1 MSSALERPRACAHYP
16 AMTRTRFVL
25 VAAMIAVLAAPG
37 ARHSHAQSNNEQP
50 PYEDDLMRLSEVL
63 GAIHYLRALCG
74 ATDGT
79 VWRDRMNALLEVE
92 ADEPARRHKLVDRF
106 NRGYRSFASVYRECT
121 PSARSSTERYMT
133 EGQALADEIATR
145 YSR

>member
-1 MSSALERPRACAHYP
+1 
-16 AMTRTRFVL
+16 MTRTRFAFVVL
-25 VAAMIAVLAAPG
+25 MTAVLTAPG
-37 ARHSHAQSNNEQP
+37 GLQAHAQTNEQP

-74 ATDGT
+74 ASDGT
-79 VWRDRMNALLEVE
+79 MWRDRMNALLEVE

-106 NRGYRSFASVYRECT
+106 NRSYRSFASVYRECT
-121 PSARSSTERYMT
+121 PSARTSAERYMT